1 MIQVSVVSVFYCNS
15 GKFCSLGEWISNS
28 ILNSQYETKTSLY
41 ESQQPIKKES
51 RYKTLIDNEKKFS
64 TKVSVI
70 SKMGNVTRFLIIS
83 LLMTCKNTASHY
95 WGYMKYTLTRYQRR
109 QNVVMGKNSLPILFC
124 SVLEQ
129 LGAGMCDIFQTFC
142 QTRKDISQ
150 ITNNN
155 LSIVIQQPCSTPVYW
170 KALCMNSSK
179 EPFTHT
185 IRTPHFHISK
195 FPFSSVF
202 AICTTCSCSFEK
214 APKHFHKH

>member
-95 WGYMKYTLTRYQRR
+95 WGYMKYTLTHS
-109 QNVVMGKNSLPILFC
+109 VPKKTKCCDGEELITHLVLFC
-124 SVLEQ
+124 T
-129 LGAGMCDIFQTFC
+129 G
-142 QTRKDISQ
+142 
-150 ITNNN
+150 
-155 LSIVIQQPCSTPVYW
+155 
-170 KALCMNSSK
+170 
-179 EPFTHT
+179 T
-185 IRTPHFHISK
+185 IRSRYVWHFPDFLSDKKRHQSD
-195 FPFSSVF
+195 
-202 AICTTCSCSFEK
+202 
-214 APKHFHKH
+214 H